1 MTTCPCCGEK
11 FEGELSDGCASCG
24 ARPVG
29 PPLARPERE
38 LPGYGHALAVCAAGA
53 VLLVA
58 FAFAVVAALLQRETF
73 APDLKNLLRA
83 AETAAW
89 RLKWTALPLALLMS
103 FASAKLYAR
112 MRREPARFVGHRH
125 ARAGFALT
133 LVVAVALAAFIGI
146 TVPERLRARELA
158 RRAADNALLYET
170 DIALDRYKSKFGTY
184 PATISDL
191 RRLEDADGSVARLL
205 KVIAEGEYKPETDIA
220 SLNTGRAKA
229 RSKRRGA
236 VIRARAS
243 NTDDLPGDA
252 IVLTNYE
259 VMLPGRDLLLGTE
272 DDLYI
277 RDGVILDAPRRAVR
291 NAASPSPTARAAN

>member
-24 ARPVG
+24 ARAVG

-38 LPGYGHALAVCAAGA
+38 LPGYGHALAVCSAGV

-73 APDLKNLLRA
+73 ALGADNLLRA
-83 AETAAW
+83 AEAAAW
-89 RLKWTALPLALLMS
+89 RLKWTALPLALLLS
-103 FASAKLYAR
+103 FACAKLYAR
-112 MRREPARFVGHRH
+112 MRREPARFVGHGH
-125 ARAGFALT
+125 ARAGLAITFA
-133 LVVAVALAAFIGI
+133 VALALAAFIGV

-158 RRAADNALLYET
+158 LRAAENALLYET

-191 RRLEDADGSVARLL
+191 RRLEDPDGSVSRLL
-205 KVIAEGEYKPETDIA
+205 AIIAAGEYKPETDIA
-220 SLNTGRAKA
+220 SLTTGRAKA
-229 RSKRRGA
+229 RSKRRGT

-243 NTDDLPGDA
+243 NSDDMPVDS

-259 VMLPGRDLLLGTE
+259 VTLPGRDSRLGTD
-272 DDLYI
+272 DDLHI
-277 RDGVILDAPRRAVR
+277 RDGRILDASRASAKS
-291 NAASPSPTARAAN
+291 AASPQPSARAH